1 MFMGFS
7 INTKLNNENQSD
19 HKLGTYP
26 DFYVIKKMLPT
37 AALTLQGVFIEANK
51 SMSTL
56 KTTECNI

>member
-19 HKLGTYP
+19 HKHGTYP

-37 AALTLQGVFIEANK
+37 TALTLQGVFIEANK